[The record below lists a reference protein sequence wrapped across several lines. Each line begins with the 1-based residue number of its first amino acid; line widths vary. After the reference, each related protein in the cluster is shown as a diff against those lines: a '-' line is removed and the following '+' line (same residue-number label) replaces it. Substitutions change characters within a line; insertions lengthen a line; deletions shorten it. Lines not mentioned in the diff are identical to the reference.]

1 MRNWDPM
8 PYQLWIEDQA
18 KAEVE
23 RLPGHVRQR
32 IHQAIH
38 NLRLEPRPHGSRA
51 MRSPIVID
59 VEVRR
64 LGLEHWRVIYV
75 VDEHAAQVGVLAIR
89 KRPPYNYD
97 DLPDLLSDLQE

>member
-1 MRNWDPM
+1 M

-23 RLPGHVRQR
+23 RLPGNVRQR

-38 NLRLEPRPHGSRA
+38 SLKLEPRPHASRA
-51 MRSPIVID
+51 MRSPVAID

-64 LGLEHWRVIYV
+64 LRLEHWRIIYV
-75 VDEHAAQVGVLAIR
+75 VDEQASEVGVLAIR
-89 KRPPYNYD
+89 KRPPYDYS
-97 DLPDLLSDLQE
+97 DLPDFLAGLQE